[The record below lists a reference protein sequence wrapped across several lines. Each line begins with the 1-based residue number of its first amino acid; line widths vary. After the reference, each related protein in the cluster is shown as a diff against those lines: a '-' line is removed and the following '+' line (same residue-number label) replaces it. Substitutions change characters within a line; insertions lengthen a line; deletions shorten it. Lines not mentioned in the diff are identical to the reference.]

1 MCVQDCTRNLI
12 SAVHRAAPG
21 HQLALAGVLSDRVAC
36 ASPLLQSD
44 RRDFQHDV
52 SIRHTVQALRDAY
65 ERGRSA
71 FSEHIRSDP
80 SMVGNTDASDPRDH
94 EDFADNTGSVLPSSL
109 TLSLSDTRF
118 GTMNGRRKASY
129 AASWSYVPVV
139 WREGERVPLRCMD
152 VAELERGFMWFTRAN
167 RRGRR
172 RDPEWD
178 PVWTDVGDDDDEP
191 MDFGWAP
198 LPADRDFI
206 VRLVR
211 TEGITQCQNTWTA
224 MGTMAHR
231 RLRAYDILTDAD
243 FINPANVYQVRGESE
258 GEGGAA
264 GEDVYMDV
272 MHGRRW
278 QRSPCLLFAY
288 SLYLPLALCLPPMY
302 VSMRL

>member
-1 MCVQDCTRNLI
+1 
-12 SAVHRAAPG
+12 
-21 HQLALAGVLSDRVAC
+21 
-36 ASPLLQSD
+36 
-44 RRDFQHDV
+44 V

-65 ERGRSA
+65 DRGRST

-80 SMVGNTDASDPRDH
+80 SIIQSSDSSDSRDH
-94 EDFADNTGSVLPSSL
+94 EDFADNPGSVLPSSL

-129 AASWSYVPVV
+129 AASWSYVPIV

-152 VAELERGFMWFTRAN
+152 VAELERGFTWVTRAN

-178 PVWTDVGDDDDEP
+178 PVWTDVGDDDEEP

-211 TEGITQCQNTWTA
+211 TEGITQCQNTWTS

-231 RLRAYDILTDAD
+231 RLRAYDILTDVD
-243 FINPANVYQVRGESE
+243 FKDPGNVYQVRGES
-258 GEGGAA
+258 GDGSGAA
-264 GEDVYMDV
+264 GEDVYTDV
-272 MHGRRW
+272 IQGRR
-278 QRSPCLLFAY
+278 
-288 SLYLPLALCLPPMY
+288 
-302 VSMRL
+302 